1 MITRPDLHQALSA
14 LRSRIFFTAYPEHPG
29 AYAETEKS
37 LGLAAFEQH
46 LNKPFADLLQPGT
59 LQWAGEERSPWTM
72 QPLGITYPVFDAGA
86 LLLRAR
92 TARHSLSDLTPEKR
106 ASILI
111 DALEL
116 MRARFFELAFATQH
130 TSGQSFMMA
139 FQASGPHTAD
149 RALEALASAY
159 EAITYFPA
167 SVWWEKPLGKTSV
180 KLEKTY
186 KAVGRG
192 IALSIGCSTFP
203 TWNSLPGIFANL
215 MCGNPVIWKPHPGAV
230 LPAAI
235 AASCIQDAFAAA
247 GSDAMALQLAP
258 DTAAEPLAFLLA
270 QHPLVQIIDY
280 TGGSSFGQTLE
291 SLPGKTVFTE
301 KAGVNSVLI
310 ESVKNLDE
318 VLQNL
323 AFSVCLYS
331 GQMCTAPQNFFVPA
345 QGVWDGE
352 KHIPAS
358 EVATRLADA
367 IKALT
372 ENPKTGAGTLATL
385 QNERTLQRVAN
396 SSNLGAEVL
405 LPSASVAQPD
415 FPQALSISPV
425 LLKTTAS
432 EEAIYASELFG
443 PISIVVVTTD
453 RDEALQL
460 ITQLARKQGAITCAL
475 YTTDAAFEK
484 KALLHLESAFV
495 QVSVNLT
502 GHIWVNQHAAFSD
515 LHVTGGNPA
524 GNATFSNPD
533 FVNRRFV
540 WLSHRKAV

>member
-1 MITRPDLHQALSA
+1 MITRPELSQALSA

-29 AYAETEKS
+29 AYPETEKGN
-37 LGLAAFEQH
+37 GLAAFEQH
-46 LNKPFADLLQPGT
+46 LHKPFADLLQPGT
-59 LQWAGEERSPWTM
+59 LRWAGEERSPWTM
-72 QPLGITYPVFDAGA
+72 QPLGISYPIFDAEA

-92 TARHSLSDLTPEKR
+92 TARHSLSDLSAEKR
-106 ASILI
+106 AAILI
-111 DALEL
+111 DALENL
-116 MRARFFELAFATQH
+116 RTRFFELAFATQH

-149 RALEALASAY
+149 RALEALAAAY
-159 EAITYFPA
+159 EAVTYFPA
-167 SVWWEKPLGKTSV
+167 HVQWEKPLGKSSV

-235 AASCIQDAFAAA
+235 AASCIQQAFASA
-247 GSDAMALQLAP
+247 GSDALVLQLAP
-258 DTAAEPLAFLLA
+258 DTTAEPLAFTLA
-270 QHPLVQIIDY
+270 QHPLIQLIDY
-280 TGGSSFGQTLE
+280 TGGSSFGHTLE

-310 ESVKNLDE
+310 ESVNNLDE

-352 KHIPAS
+352 KHIPAD
-358 EVATRLADA
+358 EVATRLAAA
-367 IKALT
+367 IKALA
-372 ENPKTGAGTLATL
+372 ENPKAGAGTLATL
-385 QNERTLQRVAN
+385 QNERTLHRVAN
-396 SSNLGAEVL
+396 APNLGAEVI
-405 LPSASVAQPD
+405 LPSAAVSQPD

-425 LLKTTAS
+425 LLKTSADQ
-432 EEAIYASELFG
+432 EAIFSSELFG
-443 PISIVVVTTD
+443 PISIVVITAD

-475 YTTDAAFEK
+475 YTTDVAFEK
-484 KALLHLESAFV
+484 KALLHLETAFV

-540 WLSHRKAV
+540 WLSHRKAM